1 MRKFLSVTFV
11 NVTHLNISR
20 CGLNSNAAAVLHTH
34 THTHTNTCKPP
45 FELFQQIIGNVLAL
59 NTALI
64 NLDMGMNNI
73 GKHGARF
80 IATGLTK
87 NTNLRVLRLD
97 KNELRTSGAH
107 FLAPVLERPGCLL
120 EELHLFCN
128 VSKTVLWTH

>member
-1 MRKFLSVTFV
+1 MLQRYYT
-11 NVTHLNISR
+11 
-20 CGLNSNAAAVLHTH
+20 HTH
-34 THTHTNTCKPP
+34 THTHTDILKHTNMYKPP
-45 FELFQQIIGNVLAL
+45 FELSQQIIGNVLAL